1 MSEIAYLAAARETVD
16 RVHGLHRRLRPVGE
30 EEE

>member
-16 RVHGLHRRLRPVGE
+16 RVYGLHPRFCPVGE

>member
-16 RVHGLHRRLRPVGE
+16 LAHGLHRRLCPVGE